1 MANFVANKAKV
12 IAELNKNSDEF
23 IESWKQQVRNQR
35 ATIIGNRQ
43 CVLSDLCRGTQSLK
57 SATPKKPV
65 TIEEAHGK
73 MLVELREK
81 TSTEIIES
89 WKAAAM
95 EEKRQMLATRHQI
108 LSAIGQK
115 QTLRKRSASF
125 IEQRQA
131 VMNQLK
137 SEPVPEWKEKIMT
150 EKMRVYSNRNACMNA
165 IKGARATLKCKDDLV
180 VKRARVMDQLR
191 AQSQPV
197 ESWKQ
202 SIRNTIATPIV
213 NKHLLL
219 AAIPTQPILKSTK
232 NPRVEL
238 LNELKATL
246 KNHEV
251 TPEWKEKQ
259 QAQRRQTMEL
269 KQKLNFTIPTA
280 KLVAKP
286 NHTQLMAEIRVSAF
300 TIQIPEHT
308 LVVES
313 WKQQVRDQK
322 AAAIQAKKSVLV
334 SLTQSKPKLT
344 SIKKDTH
351 AELMNAIRSTPLEA
365 WKQALYRFRAQAIAN
380 KHQLIAEIES
390 ANFKLTPSKNVAEN
404 KIACLSELR
413 HSTGNILEAW
423 KESERNTRAK
433 QIGARQFMFAEL
445 KAKKSTSILKSTKT
459 TEQKKIDV
467 LKELRERTTEQLP
480 AWQEAERVER
490 ANVQNHH
497 HAMICELS
505 TTNKKEI
512 IENVQ
517 SINDIKRAV
526 LSEIR
531 RKLPVE
537 GWKEEERCKQA
548 SIYNNRRAV
557 VEEICTGKVS
567 NNRSQVDL
575 KEAMLKEIRS
585 KGACPVPEWKE
596 NRMGQRLQVLKNKTL
611 LNQQICSRMVL

>member
-43 CVLSDLCRGTQSLK
+43 CVLTDLCNASKSLK
-57 SATPKKPV
+57 SATPNTPV

-73 MLVELREK
+73 MLVELRAK
-81 TSTEIIES
+81 TSTDIIES

-95 EEKRQMLATRHQI
+95 EQKRQMLATRHQI
-108 LSAIGQK
+108 LSAVGQK
-115 QTLRKRSASF
+115 QSLRKRSTSF

-137 SEPVPEWKEKIMT
+137 TEPVPEWKEKIMT

-202 SIRNTIATPIV
+202 SIRNTIATPMV
-213 NKHLLL
+213 NKQLLL
-219 AAIPTQPILKSTK
+219 AAIPTQPTLKSTK

-238 LNELKATL
+238 LNQLKATL
-246 KNHEV
+246 QGHEV

-259 QAQRRQTMEL
+259 QTQRRQTMEL

-334 SLTQSKPKLT
+334 SLTESKPKLT

-351 AELMNAIRSTPLEA
+351 AELMNAIRATPLEA

-380 KHQLIAEIES
+380 KHQLVAEIEA

-404 KIACLSELR
+404 KITCLSQLR
-413 HSTGNILEAW
+413 HSTGNIVEAW
-423 KESERNTRAK
+423 KEAERNTRAK
-433 QIGARQFMFAEL
+433 QIGAKHFMFAEL
-445 KAKKSTSILKSTKT
+445 KAKKSTSLKSTKT

-467 LKELRERTTEQLP
+467 LKELREKTTEQLP

-505 TTNKKEI
+505 TTNKKEV

-517 SINDIKRAV
+517 PINEIKRAV

-537 GWKEEERCKQA
+537 GWKEQERVKQA
-548 SIYNNRRAV
+548 SLYNNRRAV
-557 VEEICTGKVS
+557 VEEIACGKVT
-567 NNRSQVDL
+567 NNRSQVEL

-585 KGACPVPEWKE
+585 KGECPVPEWKE